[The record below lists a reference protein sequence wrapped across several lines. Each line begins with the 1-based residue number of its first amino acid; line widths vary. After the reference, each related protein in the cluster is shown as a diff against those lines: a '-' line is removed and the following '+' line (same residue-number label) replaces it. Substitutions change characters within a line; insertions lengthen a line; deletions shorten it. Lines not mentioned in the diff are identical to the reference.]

1 MTLTTPA
8 PPPLPDELERLAR
21 RLRLPYLRQA
31 APEVLATAR
40 SQRWDPAEVV
50 RVLLIE
56 EAAGRDKA
64 TIRMRRRAS
73 GLPAGKTFDVWDEAA
88 SAVPAATQHSLRTLE
103 WLGRAE
109 NLCLCGPSGAGKS
122 HLVEALGH
130 LAIDQGKTVAWHTL
144 ESLTALVR
152 RHRPDDTVSKAI
164 ARLIRADLIV
174 IDDVGMLPVSLE
186 AAEALF
192 RVVDAAYER
201 RSLAI
206 TSNLHPSGFDEL
218 MPKTLA
224 AATVDRLL
232 HHAHVLV
239 CEGGESYR
247 LAQATRGH
255 GVTPLTTTA

>member
-1 MTLTTPA
+1 MAEAVDLAKLHGPEAVEEALRVAADAGRFDEGALAAILAHHQSRSAQVIAFPAARRVLAAALHARLGGLRRMTLTTPA

-21 RLRLPYLRQA
+21 RLRLPYLRKA

-40 SQRWDPAEVV
+40 AQRWDPAEVV
-50 RVLLIE
+50 RVLLVE
-56 EAAGRDKA
+56 EAAGRDTA

-144 ESLTALVR
+144 ESLDRARSPPPPR
-152 RHRPDDTVSKAI
+152 RHRLQSHRP
-164 ARLIRADLIV
+164 AD
-174 IDDVGMLPVSLE
+174 P
-186 AAEALF
+186 
-192 RVVDAAYER
+192 R
-201 RSLAI
+201 RS
-206 TSNLHPSGFDEL
+206 
-218 MPKTLA
+218 
-224 AATVDRLL
+224 DRD
-232 HHAHVLV
+232 
-239 CEGGESYR
+239 R
-247 LAQATRGH
+247 
-255 GVTPLTTTA
+255 

>member
-21 RLRLPYLRQA
+21 RLRLPYLRKA

-40 SQRWDPAEVV
+40 AQRWDPAEVV

-73 GLPAGKTFDVWDEAA
+73 GLPAGKTFDVWDQAA

-144 ESLTALVR
+144 ESLDRARSPPPPR
-152 RHRPDDTVSKAI
+152 RHRLQSHRPTDPRRSDRDRRRRHAPGFPRGRRSALPRRRR
-164 ARLIRADLIV
+164 RLR
-174 IDDVGMLPVSLE
+174 
-186 AAEALF
+186 
-192 RVVDAAYER
+192 DAAR
-201 RSLAI
+201 WRSPATCTPPAL
-206 TSNLHPSGFDEL
+206 TS
-218 MPKTLA
+218 
-224 AATVDRLL
+224 
-232 HHAHVLV
+232 
-239 CEGGESYR
+239 
-247 LAQATRGH
+247 
-255 GVTPLTTTA
+255 